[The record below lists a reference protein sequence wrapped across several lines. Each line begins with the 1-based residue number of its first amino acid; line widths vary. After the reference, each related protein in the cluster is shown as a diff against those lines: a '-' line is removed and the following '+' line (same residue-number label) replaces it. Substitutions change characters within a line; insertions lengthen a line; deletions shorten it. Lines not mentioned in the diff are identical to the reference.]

1 MEETTHSTAEYTVMN
16 PDKEPSA
23 TNAPTPAPA
32 PPLTPTAGAIRTSRQ
47 RALPLIIALI
57 VVILGIVAAY
67 YFIAVR
73 PYETTDDAF
82 IDGHAIQISPQV
94 SGRVLQVLIH
104 DNQLVKKGDP
114 LVQIDPRDYEAA
126 LAQARANLAAAQ
138 SHLGETRQ
146 QVIVSRAKAEQD
158 RAAVSSAEADA
169 KLADADLARYQAVEK
184 RSISQQQLDA
194 VTATAQSSQASLE
207 VARKKADASAA
218 QVGQDE
224 AQVPTADAGVQ
235 QAEAA
240 LRQAELNRSYA
251 DIVAPEDGWVTRRV
265 VESGQYVQVGQALLA
280 VVQPNVWITA
290 NFKETQLAHMTAGQ
304 PVWIKVDAFPQKKFK
319 GHVDSIQAGTGAQF
333 SLLPPENAAGNYVKV
348 VQRVPVKIVFDDND
362 IPQLMLPLGASVVPE
377 VKVR

>member
-1 MEETTHSTAEYTVMN
+1 V
-16 PDKEPSA
+16 
-23 TNAPTPAPA
+23 
-32 PPLTPTAGAIRTSRQ
+32 
-47 RALPLIIALI
+47 LPI
-57 VVILGIVAAY
+57 VITFAVLILGAVLAY

-94 SGRVLQVLIH
+94 AGHVLQLFVT
-104 DNQLVKKGDP
+104 DNQFVKKGDP
-114 LVQIDPRDYEAA
+114 LVQIDPRDYDVVV
-126 LAQARANLAAAQ
+126 AQARANLAAAK
-138 SHLGETRQ
+138 SRSAEARQ
-146 QVIVSRAKAEQD
+146 QVIVARAKADQD

-169 KLADADLARYQAVEK
+169 KLADADLGRYQAVEK
-184 RSISQQQLDA
+184 RAISQQQLDA
-194 VTATAQSSQASLE
+194 AVATAQSTQASLE

-240 LRQAELNRSYA
+240 LRQSELNRSYA

-265 VESGQYVQVGQALLA
+265 VEVGQYVQVGQALLA
-280 VVQPNVWITA
+280 VVQPNAWITA
-290 NFKETQLAHMTAGQ
+290 NFKETQLAYMKPGQ
-304 PVWIKVDAFPQKKFK
+304 PVWIEIDAYPRKKYK

-348 VQRVPVKIVFDDND
+348 VQRMPVKIVFDDND
-362 IPQLMLPLGASVVPE
+362 VPQQMLPLGASVVPR